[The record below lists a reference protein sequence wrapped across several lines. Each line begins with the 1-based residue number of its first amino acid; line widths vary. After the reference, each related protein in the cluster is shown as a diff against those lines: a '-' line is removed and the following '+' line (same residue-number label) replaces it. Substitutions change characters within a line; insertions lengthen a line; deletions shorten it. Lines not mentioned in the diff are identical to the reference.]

1 MLKLKLQYFGHLMA
15 RADSFEKTLMLE
27 KIEGRR
33 RRGRQKMRWLDGIIN
48 SMDMSLSKLWEMV
61 KDREAWQCCNPL
73 GRKETDM
80 TERLN
85 NNHMLQGSSFR
96 SKSSRNGRGLLR
108 PTCAGNLAKKQMGR
122 DHRSTALDQKV
133 NGKVA
138 QSSWTLCD
146 PIDYSLPGAS
156 VHGILQ
162 ARKPKWVVNSLLQV
176 IFQTQGWKPG
186 LPHCKRILYSLSHQ
200 RSPRIMEWVT
210 YPCSSGSSRPRNRT
224 RGLPL
229 QADSLPA
236 ELPWT
241 PSRSEAASPRPASK

>member
-1 MLKLKLQYFGHLMA
+1 MLKLQYFGHLTG
-15 RADSFEKTLMLE
+15 RTDSLEKTLMLE

-73 GRKETDM
+73 GRKESDM

-138 QSSWTLCD
+138 QSCLTLFGRMYCNT
-146 PIDYSLPGAS
+146 PGFP
-156 VHGILQ
+156 VHHQ
-162 ARKPKWVVNSLLQV
+162 LLD
-176 IFQTQGWKPG
+176 
-186 LPHCKRILYSLSHQ
+186 
-200 RSPRIMEWVT
+200 
-210 YPCSSGSSRPRNRT
+210 GS
-224 RGLPL
+224 
-229 QADSLPA
+229 
-236 ELPWT
+236 
-241 PSRSEAASPRPASK
+241 